1 MDVKV
6 CGYTMPMQERLR
18 AWRDVMLLHE
28 RKLAAFGLFL
38 GFLFDT
44 VTANRPD
51 QLYTNFIITAYFIIA
66 AACIMLMTIRGKDG
80 FLGPLPLIT
89 IVQFSFGNLTS
100 ALLVLYGRSGTLVG
114 SGIFIGALIAFLIA
128 NEFLRDRY
136 TRTHVQIATWFL
148 LFLPYVAMVAP
159 ILWGQ
164 FGDVVFLA
172 SGITA
177 LTITFTL
184 VEVIRRVAPRDIRLG
199 LVRMT
204 ASIAAIYG
212 IFTGMYFLNMLPPVP
227 LSLTH
232 IGIYHTLERTPEGNY
247 AVSFERAPWYEWW
260 HDTNTVFHLEAG
272 KPAYCFSSVF
282 APTGLSAPIF
292 HRWEKRLDDGSW
304 QTVTYLSFPI
314 NGGRDAGYRGYSQTF
329 RTTVG
334 EWRCSVETERKTLV
348 GRTNF
353 VIVNTPPI
361 ELFVREL

>member
-1 MDVKV
+1 
-6 CGYTMPMQERLR
+6 MQDRLR
-18 AWRDVMLLHE
+18 AWRDLMLLHE
-28 RKLAAFGLFL
+28 RKIAALGLLL

-44 VTANRPD
+44 LTANRPD
-51 QLYTNFIITAYFIIA
+51 QLYTNFIITAYFTIA

-114 SGIFIGALIAFLIA
+114 SGIFIGALVAFLVA

-148 LFLPYVAMVAP
+148 LFLPYVAMITPV
-159 ILWGQ
+159 LWGKV
-164 FGDVVFLA
+164 GDVVFLV
-172 SGITA
+172 SGGLA
-177 LTITFTL
+177 LFVVFNFVAI
-184 VEVIRRVAPRDIRLG
+184 VRRVAPRDIQLG
-199 LVRMT
+199 LVRVA
-204 ASIAAIYG
+204 ASITAIYSV
-212 IFTGMYFLNMLPPVP
+212 FTGMYFLNMLPPVP

-232 IGIYHTLERTPEGNY
+232 IGIYHSLERTPEGNY
-247 AVSFERAPWYEWW
+247 AVTYEKAPWYEWW
-260 HDTNTVFHLEAG
+260 HDTNTIYNLQAG

-282 APTGLSAPIF
+282 APTGLSTPIF
-292 HRWEKRLDDGSW
+292 HRWERKLDDGSW

-329 RTTVG
+329 RTAPG
-334 EWRCSVETERKTLV
+334 EWRCSVETERRTLV

-353 VIVNTPPI
+353 IVRDSVPL
-361 ELFVREL
+361 ELLTREL